1 MNVEQSFLKDRP
13 ATKKELEWAALETPQ
28 VFNFSKYED
37 IVRYD
42 IDPENSAEVKTKS
55 RSWYLRMN

>member
-1 MNVEQSFLKDRP
+1 MNVEESFLKDRP
-13 ATKKELEWAALETPQ
+13 ATKKELEWAGLETPE
-28 VFNFSKYED
+28 VCGFSKYED

-42 IDPENSAEVKTKS
+42 VDSEASAEVKTKS